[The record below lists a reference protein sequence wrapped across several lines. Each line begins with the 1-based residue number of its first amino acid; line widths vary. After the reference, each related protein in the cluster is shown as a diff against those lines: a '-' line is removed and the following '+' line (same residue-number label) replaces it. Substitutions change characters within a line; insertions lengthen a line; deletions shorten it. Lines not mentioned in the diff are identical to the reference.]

1 MTRFLIAT
9 AVVATIL
16 CGCTQT
22 PARPAP
28 KNGDLVVLLPKPNGH
43 IGGVVVRTP
52 DGKEILLNQAYAGAR
67 IDATGNLES
76 VTYSAEQAKQEF
88 DAAVTALPQRPA
100 IYTLYYVE
108 GRNEMTPESQGE
120 IERISHEIAARA
132 YPDVLVIGHGDTT
145 GTIQF
150 NDQLSLQRAQR
161 VRDLLVQSGIDP
173 HHVEAIGRGKRE
185 PAVPTSEGVSEQRNR
200 RVEINV
206 R

>member
-9 AVVATIL
+9 AVVATMV
-16 CGCTQT
+16 CGCTQS
-22 PARPAP
+22 PARPVP

-67 IDATGNLES
+67 VDAAGNLES

-88 DAAVTALPQRPA
+88 DAAVTALPERPA
-100 IYTLYYVE
+100 IYTLYFVE
-108 GRNEMTPESQGE
+108 GRSEMTAESQAE
-120 IERISHEIAARA
+120 IERISREIAART
-132 YPDVLVIGHGDTT
+132 YPDVMVIGHGDTT

-161 VRDLLVQSGIDP
+161 VRDAFVQAGVDP
-173 HHVEAIGRGKRE
+173 HHIEAIGRGKRE
-185 PAVPTSEGVSEQRNR
+185 PAVPTSEGVSEPRNR

>member
-9 AVVATIL
+9 VVVAAMV

-28 KNGDLVVLLPKPNGH
+28 NNGDLVVLLPKPNGH

-67 IDATGNLES
+67 IDANGKLES
-76 VTYSAEQAKQEF
+76 VTYSAAQAKQEF
-88 DAAVTALPQRPA
+88 DAAVTALPERPV
-100 IYTLYYVE
+100 IYVLYYIE
-108 GRNEMTPESQGE
+108 GKNEMTTESQAE
-120 IERISHEIAARA
+120 IARISHEIAARTF
-132 YPDVLVIGHGDTT
+132 PDVLVIGHGDTT

-161 VRDLLVQSGIDP
+161 VRDLLVQGGLDA

>member
-9 AVVATIL
+9 VVVATMV
-16 CGCTQT
+16 CGCMQT

-52 DGKEILLNQAYAGAR
+52 DGKELLLNQAYAGAR
-67 IDATGNLES
+67 IDVTGNMES
-76 VTYSAEQAKQEF
+76 VNYSAAQAKQEF
-88 DAAVTALPQRPA
+88 EAAVTALPERPV
-100 IYTLYYVE
+100 IYTLYYIE
-108 GRNEMTPESQGE
+108 GKNEMTTESQSE
-120 IERISHEIAARA
+120 IERISHEIAARTF
-132 YPDVLVIGHGDTT
+132 PDVLIIGHGDTT

-161 VRDLLVQSGIDP
+161 VRDLLVQGGLDP
-173 HHVEAIGRGKRE
+173 HHIEAIGRGKRE